1 MAKRRNVYKKG
12 PKARDID
19 LFYEAPFGVK
29 DIGPQLIRA
38 HAITDKQLKAE
49 YSRLRSIANKRLKRM
64 EGKPE
69 AQETYAEHAGGFPK
83 VAGMSR
89 SDVVYAINDVAR
101 FLTANRGSLSG
112 IHRTNK
118 KIAESLKEKGINV
131 PEDQLAK
138 FGTFMNA
145 MKKAL
150 NISRGEYASQQ
161 VAELWTELFQKGKIS
176 QSQFEK
182 RVKEVM
188 RDIEEQQKELYT
200 RAQLRQHRKDI
211 RTLLQDNPI
220 SDYFD
225 ELALD
230 PRTVRA
236 SERRSAEAEA
246 RGTSR
251 RARQRRT
258 FRRRK

>member
-1 MAKRRNVYKKG
+1 MAKRRNVYRKG
-12 PKARDID
+12 PKARDYD
-19 LFYEAPFGVK
+19 LFKESPYSFD
-29 DIGPQLIRA
+29 DIGPQLVRA
-38 HAITDKQLKAE
+38 HAVTDKQLRAD
-49 YSRLRSIANKRLKRM
+49 YSRLRSIANKRLQRM
-64 EGKPE
+64 EGKSE
-69 AQETYAEHAGGFPK
+69 AQETYAQHAGGFPK
-83 VAGMSR
+83 VSGMSR
-89 SDVVYAINDVAR
+89 SDLVHALHDVSK
-101 FLTANRGSLSG
+101 FLVADRGSLSG

-118 KIAESLKEKGINV
+118 KIAESLEKKGIKV

-138 FGTFMNA
+138 FGSFMNA

-150 NISRGEYASQQ
+150 NISRGEYGSYQI
-161 VAELWTELFQKGKIS
+161 AELWTELFQKGKIS
-176 QSQFEK
+176 QSKFEK

-188 RDIEEQQKELYT
+188 RDIEEQQKELFS
-200 RAQLRQHRKDI
+200 RAERMEVNDVI
-211 RTLLQDNPI
+211 RGNPV

-225 ELALD
+225 SLALD